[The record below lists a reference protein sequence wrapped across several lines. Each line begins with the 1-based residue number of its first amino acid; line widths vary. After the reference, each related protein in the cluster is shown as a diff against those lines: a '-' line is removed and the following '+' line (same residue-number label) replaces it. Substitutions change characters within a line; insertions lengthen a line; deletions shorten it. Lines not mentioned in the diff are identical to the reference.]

1 MWAIQKHN
9 GINSKYWIAAKHP
22 TKKKNKKIKKEIL
35 IYALFTVRFISIAD
49 TITQSYSSQ
58 GANKDRRAG

>member
-9 GINSKYWIAAKHP
+9 GINSEYWIAAKHP
-22 TKKKNKKIKKEIL
+22 TKKKEIL